1 MAKIVRQSD
10 NLTKE
15 GLIEYIEFNKEGLGK
30 NVYMNPEIGYYCIL
44 GRNILNLNWMTSEI
58 IKVISDTEFYTE
70 NSHYKIEN

>member
-1 MAKIVRQSD
+1 MAKIIRQSD

-15 GLIEYIEFNKEGLGK
+15 GLIEYIKFSKENVGK
-30 NVYMNPEIGYYCIL
+30 NVYMKPEVGYYCIL

-58 IKVISDTEFYTE
+58 IEVISDTEFKTV